1 MGASTGKV
9 LYLEFGGNVLDT
21 NYRAFSTTETGGL
34 VDASK
39 GADANRTYLTTLK
52 DGTATAT
59 LVIQVNDA
67 AGWLVVVP
75 GTSGTLQW
83 GEEGNS
89 AGSQAHNVFAYV
101 TERRETMAYA
111 DLIVADVS
119 WQFTSA
125 VTASVYD

>member
-21 NYRAFSTTETGGL
+21 DYRAFSSTETGGV
-34 VDASK
+34 VDASA

-59 LVIQVNDA
+59 VVVQVNDA
-67 AGWLVVVP
+67 AAWLVVVP
-75 GTSGTLQW
+75 GTAGTLQW
-83 GEEGNS
+83 AEEGNS
-89 AGSQAHNVFAYV
+89 SGSQCHNVYAYV
-101 TERRETMAYA
+101 TERRKTMAYA

-125 VTASVYD
+125 VSASVYT